1 MSYRKNTNSIVFC
14 KDKYET
20 ETDWELAIGNAVM
33 MLLNADYIMTVR
45 YDEKGLGV
53 VVIEFEHDERSYGG
67 AYPYWLEL
75 EEIEQVIFNDER
87 KEE

>member
-1 MSYRKNTNSIVFC
+1 MLYRKNTNSIVFC

-45 YDEKGLGV
+45 YDEKGLGI
-53 VVIEFEHDERSYGG
+53 VVIEFEHDDRYGG
-67 AYPYWLEL
+67 AYPYWLEP
-75 EEIEQVIFNDER
+75 EEIEQVVFNDER
-87 KEE
+87 EGE

>member
-1 MSYRKNTNSIVFC
+1 MLYKKNTNSIVFC

-45 YDEKGLGV
+45 YDEKGLGI

-67 AYPYWLEL
+67 AYPYWLEP
-75 EEIEQVIFNDER
+75 EEIEQVIFNNE
-87 KEE
+87 KEGE

>member
-1 MSYRKNTNSIVFC
+1 MSYKKNTNSIVFC

-45 YDEKGLGV
+45 YDEKGSGI
-53 VVIEFEHDERSYGG
+53 VVIEFEYDDRDYGG
-67 AYPYWLEL
+67 VYPYWLEP
-75 EEIEQVIFNDER
+75 EEIEQVVFNDER
-87 KEE
+87 EGE

>member
-1 MSYRKNTNSIVFC
+1 MLYRKNTNSIVFC

-45 YDEKGLGV
+45 YDEKGSGI
-53 VVIEFEHDERSYGG
+53 VVIEFEYDDRDYGG
-67 AYPYWLEL
+67 VYPYWLEP
-75 EEIEQVIFNDER
+75 EEIEQVVFNDER
-87 KEE
+87 EGE

>member
-1 MSYRKNTNSIVFC
+1 MLYKKNTNSIVFC

-33 MLLNADYIMTVR
+33 ILLNADYIMTVR
-45 YDEKGLGV
+45 YDEKGLGI

-67 AYPYWLEL
+67 AYPYWLEP
-75 EEIEQVIFNDER
+75 EEIEQVIFNNE
-87 KEE
+87 KEGE

>member
-1 MSYRKNTNSIVFC
+1 MSYKKNTNAIVFC

-45 YDEKGLGV
+45 YDEKGLGI
-53 VVIEFEHDERSYGG
+53 VVIEFEHGERSYGG
-67 AYPYWLEL
+67 AYPYWLEP
-75 EEIEQVIFNDER
+75 EEIEQVVFNDER
-87 KEE
+87 KKE

>member
-1 MSYRKNTNSIVFC
+1 MSYKKNTNSIVFC

-45 YDEKGLGV
+45 YDEKGLGI
-53 VVIEFEHDERSYGG
+53 VVIEFEYDDRDYGG
-67 AYPYWLEL
+67 VYPYWLEP
-75 EEIEQVIFNDER
+75 EEIEQVVFNDER
-87 KEE
+87 EGE